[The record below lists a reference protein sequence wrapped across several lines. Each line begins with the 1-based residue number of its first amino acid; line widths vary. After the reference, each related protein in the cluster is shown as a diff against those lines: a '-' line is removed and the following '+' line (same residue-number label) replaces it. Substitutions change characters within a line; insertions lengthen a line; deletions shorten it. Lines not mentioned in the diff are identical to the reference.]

1 MCLLPE
7 FIQPVKERPRTDCAV
22 ARRMVTRALG
32 IQGRGRVQQYWGVPT
47 STTGE
52 RANNSDRLGFRFPQ
66 LTCWKYFYDTEAL
79 VACRAFHFI
88 ENIMLSHIHPCIQNK
103 NRQQPT
109 SILVTWSTLE
119 LPHLEKKMYKTTKR
133 HFHIH
138 VWLLQHF
145 HNVIKFPDGNNLTQL
160 RHR

>member
-1 MCLLPE
+1 MYNMAFFFFLTIWLFMCLLPE

-32 IQGRGRVQQYWGVPT
+32 IQGRGRVQRYWGVPT

-79 VACRAFHFI
+79 VTCQAFHFI

-109 SILVTWSTLE
+109 SILE
-119 LPHLEKKMYKTTKR
+119 LPHLEK
-133 HFHIH
+133 
-138 VWLLQHF
+138 Q
-145 HNVIKFPDGNNLTQL
+145 NVQNHEEAFSHTCVVVTALPQCNQIPWW
-160 RHR
+160 